1 MRASV
6 DGYQISI
13 TISAE
18 TVCFWR
24 ARLGQGIHQPAPR
37 RHEAVARC
45 AANAPSRGR
54 RLCNTAAVATS
65 GMTTPEPPGV
75 RLARERAK
83 SSGFALSSDNGV
95 GALLASLAAA
105 VRPHGT
111 IVELGTGAG
120 VGLAW
125 IVHGIGARTD
135 VTVHTVDIDPTLLA
149 ATSAVGWPR
158 FVHFVE
164 GDGARR
170 VSELAPVDLVFA
182 DAAGGKI
189 DGLER
194 TIDALRPG
202 GILIVDDMDPSLH
215 ENDDLF
221 DPINRVRRA
230 LIEHPDLVTA
240 QLDFSTGVVIAT
252 KREPV

>member
-1 MRASV
+1 M
-6 DGYQISI
+6 
-13 TISAE
+13 
-18 TVCFWR
+18 TVC
-24 ARLGQGIHQPAPR
+24 AIIAD
-37 RHEAVARC
+37 V
-45 AANAPSRGR
+45 
-54 RLCNTAAVATS
+54 
-65 GMTTPEPPGV
+65 TTPEPPGV

-83 SSGFALSSDNGV
+83 SSGFELSSENGV

-135 VTVHTVDIDPTLLA
+135 LVVHTVDVDSAMLA
-149 ATSAVGWPR
+149 ATSAAGWPS
-158 FVHFVE
+158 FVRFVE
-164 GDGARR
+164 GDGARL

-182 DAAGGKI
+182 DAAGGKTN
-189 DGLER
+189 GLEV
-194 TIDALRPG
+194 TIDALRAG

-215 ENDDLF
+215 ENDDLG
-221 DPINRVRRA
+221 DAINRVRKV
-230 LIEHPDLVTA
+230 LVEHPDLVTA
-240 QLDFSTGVVIAT
+240 ELDFSSGVVIAT